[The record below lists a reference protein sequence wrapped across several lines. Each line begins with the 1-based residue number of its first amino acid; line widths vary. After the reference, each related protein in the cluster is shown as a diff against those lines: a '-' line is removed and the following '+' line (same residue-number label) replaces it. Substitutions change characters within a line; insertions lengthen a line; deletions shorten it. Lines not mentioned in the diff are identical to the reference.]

1 MTGDSRQDEPNLT
14 DPSSGEEPFPQNEP
28 ELDPESQPETDWN
41 EEDETDEGEEEE
53 RTNPITLALIGA
65 VAVVLLAFLVW
76 LYLPVIT
83 VWVGAARTPTPQPAP
98 PTFTPRPTRT
108 PTITLTPTIPP
119 TATSTPYAPSAYSI
133 NSQELQPP
141 LPWLPASVIV
151 LDDDRAVTPSPD
163 YINPA
168 WSPSS
173 AISTQLP
180 AIVISEPYHT
190 TFGLGSATWQMDAP
204 LKPGL
209 YELYVSDTLY
219 SSSGALD
226 FTVRLGGQDLKPI
239 TSRQRVEYWTTSGS
253 PPQVE
258 DLWHSIGLYRIEQ
271 DGLLSVSTA
280 WDTRDEFTGPVA
292 IDRVLIVPQPEQNT
306 DLISRIPADR
316 IKYIVDDSQA
326 AFEGVDFL
334 LPVSD
339 QVAWNGEY
347 EKIINT
353 ASDVKIVWELQD
365 SVPVSTYEVAVFI
378 PEIQGN
384 AVVTYRLLANGVELP
399 RADGTPLVT
408 SAQGNWPGGQWV
420 LLGSWE
426 MPRIYEPRVR
436 LSLQMDIP
444 ANTPGEAAA
453 DAVIFMTTPPPPEE

>member
-14 DPSSGEEPFPQNEP
+14 NPPSGAEPSPQDESI
-28 ELDPESQPETDWN
+28 LDPETHSEPDWE
-41 EEDETDEGEEEE
+41 EEDETGEEEE
-53 RTNPITLALIGA
+53 EEKASPLTLVLIGV
-65 VAVVLLAFLVW
+65 VAAVLLAILVW

-83 VWVGAARTPTPQPAP
+83 VWVGAAHTPTPQPAP

-141 LPWLPASVIV
+141 LSWMPGSVIV
-151 LDDDRAVTPSPD
+151 LDDDRAATPSPD
-163 YINPA
+163 FTNPA

-190 TFGLGSATWQMDAP
+190 TFGSGSVTWQMDAP

-219 SSSGALD
+219 SSSGVLD
-226 FTVRLGGQDLKPI
+226 FTVRLGDQELKPL
-239 TSRQRVEYWTTSGS
+239 TGRQRVEYWTTSGT

-258 DLWHSIGLYRIEQ
+258 DLWHSIGLYYIEQ
-271 DGLLSVSTA
+271 DGLLSVGTA
-280 WDTRDEFTGPVA
+280 WDARDEFTGPVG
-292 IDRVLIVPQPEQNT
+292 IDRVLIVPQPEQNL
-306 DLISRIPADR
+306 DLIRRIPAER

-326 AFEGVDFL
+326 SIDGVGFL
-334 LPVSD
+334 LPETD

-347 EKIINT
+347 KKIINT
-353 ASDVKIVWELQD
+353 ASDVKITWKLRD
-365 SVPVSTYEVAVFI
+365 SVPVSTYEVAVFV

-384 AVVTYRLLANGVELP
+384 AVVTYRLLADGVELP
-399 RADGTPLVT
+399 RTDGAATIT
-408 SAQGNWPGGQWV
+408 STQGKWPGGQWV

-426 MPRIYEPRVR
+426 IPRIYEPRVH
-436 LSLQMDIP
+436 LSLQMDIA
-444 ANTPGEAAA
+444 ANTPGEAAV
-453 DAVIFMTTPPPPEE
+453 DAVIFMTTPPPEG